1 MLKICNATTLQL
13 KRQKHIQTHTVQ
25 IKLVEFM
32 TSRQAKL
39 QEDTYF
45 RVMRILQENP
55 DLTQRELAEKL
66 GISVGGLSYCLKAL
80 MEKGLVKM
88 ENFANSKN
96 KFGYVYVLTPQG
108 VAEKTVLTGHFLK
121 RKMVEYE
128 SLKAE
133 IDALQAEANVSSDCV
148 KTTP

>member
-1 MLKICNATTLQL
+1 MQYV
-13 KRQKHIQTHTVQ
+13 VQ
-25 IKLVEFM
+25 HCGSVPRTNSSAHSSGKQISFM

-66 GISVGGLSYCLKAL
+66 GISVGGLNYCLKAL

-88 ENFANSKN
+88 KNFANSKN
-96 KFGYVYVLTPQG
+96 KFGYIYVLTPTG
-108 VAEKTVLTGHFLK
+108 MAEKATIAHRFLR
-121 RKMVEYE
+121 RKMEEYDALKME
-128 SLKAE
+128 IEALKAE
-133 IDALQAEANVSSDCV
+133 VDEPDGNDLKKI
-148 KTTP
+148 T